1 MANGVRNKDQ
11 TRVDRVCNL
20 AVEEMNLSFY
30 FERDFILCAA
40 KVPELRYT
48 LPQPGEAIPSKSPSF
63 SGPSDPSNYSILLN
77 GSKLFQNVPP
87 PPPVNY
93 EQSPF
98 YNLTEP
104 ATTPIVIPKS
114 ISGGQS
120 KYLVTINFQFSH
132 EQSTLVKKDKL
143 ALVLMSVNSAEALKN
158 GSAPTHIS
166 FPYQTFMAVNGKPY
180 TDSLRGI
187 KGKPGTTRPADL
199 TKYVNK
205 STINAIHVHISD
217 PTDAFILR
225 LYLAV
230 PIAVDE
236 LVKRVLARPAIKK
249 QDTINT
255 IKNRGTDDDIEELSI
270 VVNIKCPLAG
280 SRIQTPV
287 RSIHCD
293 HFECFDLTSFILL
306 QQQATTWRCPVCNTT
321 IKYNDLAVDEYMT
334 DVLEHVKI
342 YDINEVEILPDGTW
356 KMAADAP
363 LLEDDDYDSDEPV
376 ERRSENRD
384 KSGFVPD
391 DAVVISLDSDDED
404 GAQQPAPSVTETP
417 VNAVASPPLV
427 LPPIPQPTPLSGSQS
442 TPHSSSAQPTPP
454 TQSVN
459 IPLPLLPLST
469 NPIADPVANAREP
482 DTSASPKD
490 TSRDELFQ
498 QMPTWKSSLF
508 AHRGSR
514 NPKADDTTT
523 NENNTS
529 EDFSTSSPQPP
540 YMFNSQYHN
549 DSSPLPSTEQV
560 QFPNPNL
567 TEVNND
573 PQYHSLS
580 TIPSMPFSP
589 ALSNILNLPSLQTDQ
604 NTNSINRNIS
614 PAFDSFHRSIHQLQE
629 KYRGSQKYDNP
640 DGGSM
645 NLAANANGGTGSSF
659 NMQLPE
665 PIYGNGSVRYNSSN
679 ASNGPND
686 TGSNNPIE
694 SPQFGSKGP
703 LKSLFGSSSRS
714 SLSNILQG
722 PVELPVPQSL
732 AYNGRHRTHQPSYSS
747 SLSAASSTIT
757 TPSLEHGNDSGNKP
771 RHGVKRTAAE
781 LNEGNPVIDLT
792 LTDDEEEEVQ
802 IVPQHRR

>member
-11 TRVDRVCNL
+11 TRVDHICNL
-20 AVEEMNLSFY
+20 VVEEMNQSFY

-48 LPQPGEAIPSKSPSF
+48 LPQSGEVIPSKSPSF
-63 SGPSDPSNYSILLN
+63 SGSSDPSNYSILLN
-77 GSKLFQNVPP
+77 GSKLFQNVSP

-104 ATTPIVIPKS
+104 ATTPIVIPKTT
-114 ISGGQS
+114 SGSQS

-158 GSAPTHIS
+158 GTAPTHIS

-205 STINAIHVHISD
+205 STLNDIHVHISD

-236 LVKRVLARPAIKK
+236 IVKKVLARPAIKK

-287 RSIHCD
+287 RSIYCD

-356 KMAADAP
+356 KMAADAS
-363 LLEDDDYDSDEPV
+363 LLEDDDYDSDVPV
-376 ERRSENRD
+376 EHRSENRD
-384 KSGFVPD
+384 KSSFVPD
-391 DAVVISLDSDDED
+391 DAVVISLDSDDEED
-404 GAQQPAPSVTETP
+404 AQQPAPSVT
-417 VNAVASPPLV
+417 SPPLV
-427 LPPIPQPTPLSGSQS
+427 LPPIPQPTPLSGSHS
-442 TPHSSSAQPTPP
+442 TPLLSSAQPTPP

-469 NPIADPVANAREP
+469 NPVADTITNTREP
-482 DTSASPKD
+482 DTSASPQD
-490 TSRDELFQ
+490 FSREELFQ

-508 AHRGSR
+508 GHRRPR

-523 NENNTS
+523 HENITS
-529 EDFSTSSPQPP
+529 QDFSTLSPQPP

-549 DSSPLPSTEQV
+549 DSSRQPSTEQV
-560 QFPNPNL
+560 PFPNSNL
-567 TEVNND
+567 TDVNSD
-573 PQYHSLS
+573 PQYN
-580 TIPSMPFSP
+580 TFGNIPSMPFSP
-589 ALSNILNLPSLQTDQ
+589 ALPNILNLPSLQTDQ
-604 NTNSINRNIS
+604 NTNSISMNIS

-629 KYRGSQKYDNP
+629 KYRGNQKYDNP
-640 DGGSM
+640 DSGSM

-659 NMQLPE
+659 NMHLPE
-665 PIYGNGSVRYNSSN
+665 PINSNNPIYGNGSIRYNSSN
-679 ASNGPND
+679 TSNGPND
-686 TGSNNPIE
+686 TGSNNPID

-732 AYNGRHRTHQPSYSS
+732 AYDGRHRTHQPSYSS

-781 LNEGNPVIDLT
+781 LNEENSVIDLT
-792 LTDDEEEEVQ
+792 LTDDDEEEVQ